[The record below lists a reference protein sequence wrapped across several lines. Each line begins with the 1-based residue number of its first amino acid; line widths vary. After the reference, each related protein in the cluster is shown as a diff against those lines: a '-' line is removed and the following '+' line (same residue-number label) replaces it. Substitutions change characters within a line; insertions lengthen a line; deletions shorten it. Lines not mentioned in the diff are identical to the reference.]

1 MEVAAAG
8 ALAGGAPRALDD
20 ERDLEA
26 RAERA
31 AGGLVALGLRPQ
43 PVVDVQGA
51 HGLAAGHL
59 HGDVEQADRVASPG
73 EQDDDGA
80 AAGEQAARAHPREEV
95 LRRHPPSSS
104 AGWARK
110 SSVEW
115 LNPFRRTSPIGS
127 KARCG
132 PEASTTGRVTMTSPP
147 PARAATREAVLTSR
161 PK

>member
-1 MEVAAAG
+1 MEVAARG
-8 ALAGGAPRALDD
+8 ALAAGPPRALDD
-20 ERDLEA
+20 ERHLQA
-26 RAERA
+26 RAQRA
-31 AGGLVALGLRPQ
+31 AGGLVALGLGPQ
-43 PVVDVQGA
+43 PVVDVERA
-51 HGLAAGHL
+51 HDPAPGHL
-59 HGDVEQADRVASPG
+59 DGHVEQADRVAAAG
-73 EQDDDGA
+73 EQDDDGDA
-80 AAGEQAARAHPREEV
+80 DGQQAARAHPREEV

-104 AGWARK
+104 AARATK

-132 PEASTTGRVTMTSPP
+132 PDASTTGRVTMTSPP